1 MITHKREAGKKNDY
15 LIPWGMKKLGQGW
28 TIEQTT
34 QAMNEMRKKSLK
46 EIKELVK
53 Q

>member
-1 MITHKREAGKKNDY
+1 MREPGKKSNY
-15 LIPWGMKKLGQGW
+15 LIPWGLKKLGQGW
-28 TIEQTT
+28 TIEQTN
-34 QAMNEMRKKSLK
+34 QAMKEMHRKSLK